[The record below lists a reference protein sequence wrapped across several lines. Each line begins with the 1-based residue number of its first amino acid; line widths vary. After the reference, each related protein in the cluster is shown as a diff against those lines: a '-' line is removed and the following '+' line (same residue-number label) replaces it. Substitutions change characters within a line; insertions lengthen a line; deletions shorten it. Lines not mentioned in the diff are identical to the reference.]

1 MDPDTW
7 IPVVPFP
14 GAGTRRTFVSGD
26 PDDARLRVEYFRRG
40 DVGALVARVWF
51 GPGSEGPPGYAHGG
65 AVAAALDEAMGAAAW
80 LAGHVAVAARI
91 VINFRELVPL
101 GLTGVIETGVD
112 TVDGR
117 KVTVRARLLDADR
130 LLAEGEGLFVVLTAD
145 QIAQIARHEST
156 RI

>member
-1 MDPDTW
+1 MNADLT
-7 IPVVPFP
+7 PVVPFP
-14 GAGTRRTFVSGD
+14 GGGTRRTFVSGA
-26 PDDARLRVEYFRRG
+26 PDDPRLRVEYFRRG
-40 DVGALVARVWF
+40 TDGALVARVWF

-91 VINFRELVPL
+91 VIDFRELVPL
-101 GLTGVIETGVD
+101 GLHGVIDTRVD

-117 KVTVRARLLDADR
+117 KVTVRARLLDGDR

-145 QIAQIARHEST
+145 QIAQLARHLPTS
-156 RI
+156 I